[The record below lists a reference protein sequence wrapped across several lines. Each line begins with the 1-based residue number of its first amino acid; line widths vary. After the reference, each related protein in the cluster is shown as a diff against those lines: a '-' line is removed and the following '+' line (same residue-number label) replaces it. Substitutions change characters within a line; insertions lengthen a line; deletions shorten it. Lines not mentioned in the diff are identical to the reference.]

1 MQVYKLNELGSLG
14 LDYCYCIK
22 KCCSLKNGQNGHK
35 NGQNG
40 HKNDLI
46 DSLLQRFILAS

>member
-1 MQVYKLNELGSLG
+1 MQLYKLNELGSLG

-35 NGQNG
+35 N
-40 HKNDLI
+40 DLL